1 MKRSHPDCLEPPKV
15 LILCQD
21 TRTCFQLRQFLTQ
34 GGERFLLYA
43 AMQHE
48 IPIGKL
54 AESYDNVKN
63 VKEIEKALTQLQ
75 QPTPNT
81 RVTQKLGDAQK
92 KVQASSS
99 QTDAADEEKNAPL
112 DELTQLLTSTDGD
125 YPLSTTFFQESYLL
139 TMTQLNDIDDA
150 SSTFAEFE
158 DAANASGAAAINM
171 NASIFEPFPE
181 VCRLA

>member
-1 MKRSHPDCLEPPKV
+1 M

-54 AESYDNVKN
+54 AESYDKVKN

-75 QPTPNT
+75 QSAANA
-81 RVTQKLGDAQK
+81 RVTQKLSGTLKKAQADRNESDVMDEDA
-92 KVQASSS
+92 S
-99 QTDAADEEKNAPL
+99 APM

-125 YPLSTTFFQESYLL
+125 EPFSTTLFQESYLL
-139 TMTQLNDIDDA
+139 TMTQLSDIDDT
-150 SSTFAEFE
+150 SSTYAEFE
-158 DAANASGAAAINM
+158 DAAHASGAAAINM
-171 NASIFEPFPE
+171 NASIFEAFPE
-181 VCRLA
+181 VCTLV